1 MPGKVVVEYTMF
13 DGASKTYTCTATY
26 WDGEP
31 YFRHEVVVD
40 ANADAFSFANGHE
53 PMVEPH
59 TGTGAVNAYEE
70 WTEPIPHVAFAS
82 KYGVFALYT
91 ELGSARAHE
100 AWEADGRM
108 DLVHDSLGKRL
119 TKGDRSDPI
128 VYYLAVGAG
137 DLGDA
142 HALASD
148 VRTSILSVSPK
159 ARLASVWADMKA
171 GSHAQ

>member
-40 ANADAFSFANGHE
+40 AN
-53 PMVEPH
+53 

-70 WTEPIPHVAFAS
+70 WTEPIPHVAFSS
-82 KYGVFALYT
+82 KYGFFALYT